1 MDATQI
7 KGGAR
12 RFPNPSEEGSTA
24 GFTPTVAHLRHTNAD
39 GKLEV
44 VAVLYDDGGFNHAID
59 TIWKNL
65 PEKEEVRGGG
75 NVDAA
80 KLLPVDR

>member
-1 MDATQI
+1 MRR
-7 KGGAR
+7 KSREAR
-12 RFPNPSEEGSTA
+12 DDFQTRAKTGSTA

-44 VAVLYDDGGFNHAID
+44 VAVLHDDGGFNHAID

-65 PEKEEVRGGG
+65 PEKEEVRVGG